1 MSRLGGEGALRRCG
15 RAASRAVLRA
25 VQEARTGPPSKRVQ
39 STPCC
44 NHSHA
49 RTPVPLHKR
58 SVVVEQ
64 AAGGGGGEDRHR
76 GRGPHRRA
84 GAGAGRLLLLLNPRV
99 CRLCH
104 RCVQPAGLPSTARQ
118 TGRVA
123 AAMTVGAGSG
133 LAAAAAAGGW
143 LMAGPRGSRGAAH
156 HRGGHAAAPGRP
168 GERLGASGSGRSS
181 GSELQ
186 STELTTDVAWRRPL
200 ESGSAST
207 WSWPA

>member
-1 MSRLGGEGALRRCG
+1 MPAGADRPSIQEGALPTMLP
-15 RAASRAVLRA
+15 SL
-25 VQEARTGPPSKRVQ
+25 ART
-39 STPCC
+39 
-44 NHSHA
+44 N
-49 RTPVPLHKR
+49 TPVPLHKR

-133 LAAAAAAGGW
+133 LAAAAAAAGGV
-143 LMAGPRGSRGAAH
+143 LAAPRGSRGAAR
-156 HRGGHAAAPGRP
+156 HRGGQAAAPRRP
-168 GERLGASGSGRSS
+168 DERLGASGSGRSS
-181 GSELQ
+181 GSVLQ
-186 STELTTDVAWRRPL
+186 STELNTDVAWRRPL
-200 ESGSAST
+200 ESGSAWTCGARLEKMQRRCLTSC
-207 WSWPA
+207 SAAAN